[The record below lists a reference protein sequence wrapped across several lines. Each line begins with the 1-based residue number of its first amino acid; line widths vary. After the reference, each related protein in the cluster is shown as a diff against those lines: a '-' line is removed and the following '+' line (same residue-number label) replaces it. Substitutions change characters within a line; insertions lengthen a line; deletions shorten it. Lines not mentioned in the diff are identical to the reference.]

1 MQKRIMY
8 SFSKKLYKAKGQ
20 SSRQLL
26 LILNLI
32 GHLHAFENQS
42 NPYTGVHSESIPKG
56 TCLFYTETMCNS
68 PLVSIFLS
76 EMKQNIINYVSI
88 LLYVHVQSDSLCRSS
103 QSSTR
108 KEELAKPLSRPMLLL
123 PCPCRAWMFC
133 SWIRIRRVVQPIGSI
148 PEMRISL
155 RRGSIPMPRARL

>member
-76 EMKQNIINYVSI
+76 EMKHNNNYVTFLKCFVYLEKFI
-88 LLYVHVQSDSLCRSS
+88 IIAVHVY
-103 QSSTR
+103 
-108 KEELAKPLSRPMLLL
+108 
-123 PCPCRAWMFC
+123 F
-133 SWIRIRRVVQPIGSI
+133 
-148 PEMRISL
+148 
-155 RRGSIPMPRARL
+155 